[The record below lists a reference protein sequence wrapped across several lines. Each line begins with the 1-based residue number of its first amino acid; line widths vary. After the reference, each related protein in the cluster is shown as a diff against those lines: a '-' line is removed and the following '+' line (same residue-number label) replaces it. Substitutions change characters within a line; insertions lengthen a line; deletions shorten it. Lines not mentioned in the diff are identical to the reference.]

1 MNKRADQKIAHL
13 HKIIDT
19 TRKIERLIISEKTP
33 ESLLGKTCDVLV
45 ATRGYFFAC
54 ATLFNDNGDINYFTG
69 SGDQNSINSV
79 KHQLLTN
86 GISDEIRNEV
96 LNDDYSITSNLP
108 AHWQHQLDTKEW
120 TLLLVP
126 VHEDKQALGVMCV
139 AVPAKDARHP
149 KEELC
154 LTDLA
159 NNIANALLK
168 LKQTEELRTNER
180 CYKNLIN
187 SLNDGVI
194 IIQDGV
200 IKFVNQALCQLTGY
214 SEGELHGKQF
224 TILVAPNELSRT
236 KQLYNDILS
245 GNITPKNQESTA
257 ITKSGETFPIGI
269 TAVKTD
275 FENRPAIM
283 MILHDNS
290 GSKKLLEQIKENE
303 EHYRFLSEA
312 SFEGII
318 IHQNGIIRDV
328 NQTLL
333 NISGFSREE
342 LIGKNILLN
351 FVLEENIPQV
361 LASMQHEC
369 STPFIVGIRKKD
381 HTIGYV
387 EIESRSI
394 SYKGEIVRI
403 AALRDVSERFQLQDE
418 IKRNKEKLN
427 RLLDNLPGVAFNC
440 ISHEN
445 AEKWRLNFLSE
456 GCYALF
462 GYKPEELIG
471 DSISFSSI
479 VHPDDRNFVRQTIQN
494 AIKQKQSYE
503 LEYRITS
510 KENEQK
516 WVWERG
522 KAFYNNNKILLEGF
536 ISEITRRKTLEQTNE
551 MLSKAVE
558 SSSAS
563 ILITDINGNIEY
575 VNPFFEA
582 KTGYLKKE
590 VIGKNPNIL
599 NSGNHSKSFYK
610 GLWQTIKSGKIWQG
624 EILNKKKSQELYWEQ
639 AIISPIFNNQ
649 GEIIQFVAVR
659 EDITEKKQ
667 TLKEL
672 QQSKEIAEHNEA
684 RYKALHNASFG
695 GIAIHDNGKILDCNH
710 GLSKITGYSY
720 HELIKMD
727 ALLLFTEDQRERVR
741 KNISLQYSKPYEA
754 IGLRKNG
761 QTYPLHI
768 EGKTI
773 PYHNKNVR
781 VVEFRDITEQKQI
794 EKELVQAKEKAEQS
808 DKLKSAFLANM
819 SHEIRTPMNGILGF
833 TELLKTPNL
842 SSEQRTEFIDVIQTS
857 GDRML
862 NTIND
867 IIDIS
872 KIESGMVNIVMQDI
886 NLPVFMNDMYVFFQP
901 AMQSKAIDFRLNENN
916 GNPLN
921 LLHSDPDKL
930 NSILTNLIK
939 NACKFTPSGTIEFGY
954 TINKEFIH
962 FYVND
967 TGVGIPQDR
976 QKAIFDRFVQADVA
990 DSRVFEGSGL
1000 GLSIAKS
1007 YTEMLNGT
1015 ISLQSEV
1022 GIGTSF
1028 TVSLPIPT
1036 TARNNEPPK
1045 YELHNTNNKLLN
1057 QNLKLLVAEDD
1068 PVSVEL
1074 LKLLLKDIAT
1084 EILVANNGQEALQT
1098 VKAHTDI
1105 DLILMDIKMPII
1117 DGFTTTSKIREFNK
1131 SVKIIAQSAFAQP
1144 EDIRRAK
1151 DAGCNDFILK
1161 PIAKAQLYESIK
1173 QLFNN

>member
-96 LNDDYSITSNLP
+96 LNGDYSITSNLP

-168 LKQTEELRTNER
+168 LKQTKELKTNER

-200 IKFVNQALCQLTGY
+200 IKFVNHALCKLTGY
-214 SEGELHGKQF
+214 SEEELIDNPF
-224 TILVAPNELSRT
+224 IMLVAPEELDRV
-236 KQLYNDILS
+236 KQLYHDILS
-245 GNITPKNQESTA
+245 GNITQKYYDSVA
-257 ITKSGETFPIGI
+257 RTKSGDTFSVEI
-269 TAVKTD
+269 TAVETT
-275 FENRPAIM
+275 FHNHQAYM
-283 MILHDNS
+283 VILHDNS
-290 GSKKLLEQIKENE
+290 ELQKSLTKLKENE
-303 EHYRFLSEA
+303 ERFRFFSNSA
-312 SFEGII
+312 FEGII
-318 IHQNGIIRDV
+318 IHDNGIILDV
-328 NQTLL
+328 NTKLLTLT
-333 NISGFSREE
+333 GYSREE
-342 LIGKNILLN
+342 LIGKNLLTDFIQKNDQQKILKSIEQDEPKPYILSA
-351 FVLEENIPQV
+351 L
-361 LASMQHEC
+361 
-369 STPFIVGIRKKD
+369 KKD
-381 HTIGYV
+381 GTLGRAEV
-387 EIESRSI
+387 EARSI
-394 SYKGEIVRI
+394 PYKGKTVRI
-403 AALRDVSERFQLQDE
+403 VAIRDISERERLQNK
-418 IKRNKEKLN
+418 IKQEQDRLN
-427 RLLDNLPGVAFNC
+427 RLLANLPGVAYNC
-440 ISHEN
+440 KNN
-445 AEKWRLNFLSE
+445 AKWSMNFMSE

-462 GYKPEELIG
+462 GYKPEELIDGG
-471 DSISFSSI
+471 DVSYDSLI
-479 VHPDDRNFVRQTIQN
+479 HPDDYDYVFNTIKKAVQQN
-494 AIKQKQSYE
+494 QSFE
-503 LEYRITS
+503 LEYRIRT
-510 KENEQK
+510 KQNIEK

-522 KAFYNNNKILLEGF
+522 KAIYNDDEILLEGF
-536 ISEITRRKTLEQTNE
+536 ISDITRRKTLKQTNE

-563 ILITDINGNIEY
+563 ILITDINGKIEY
-575 VNPFFEA
+575 VNPFFET

-590 VIGKNPNIL
+590 VIGKTPNIL
-599 NSGNHSKSFYK
+599 SSGKHGKSFYK
-610 GLWQTIKSGKIWQG
+610 DLWQTIKSGKIWQG
-624 EILNKKKSQELYWEQ
+624 EILNKKKNHELYWEQ
-639 AIISPIFNNQ
+639 AIISPIFNNH
-649 GEIIQFVAVR
+649 GEIVQFVAVR

-695 GIAIHDNGKILDCNH
+695 GIAIHENGKILDCNH
-710 GLSKITGYSY
+710 GLTKISGYSY

-741 KNISLQYSKPYEA
+741 KNISQQYSKPYEA

-761 QTYPLHI
+761 QTYPVHI

-781 VVEFRDITEQKQI
+781 VVEFRDITKQKQI

-872 KIESGMVNIVMQDI
+872 KIESGMVNIAMQDI
-886 NLPVFMNDMYVFFQP
+886 NLPAFMNDMYVFFQP

-1022 GIGTSF
+1022 GKGTSF

>member
-1 MNKRADQKIAHL
+1 
-13 HKIIDT
+13 
-19 TRKIERLIISEKTP
+19 
-33 ESLLGKTCDVLV
+33 
-45 ATRGYFFAC
+45 
-54 ATLFNDNGDINYFTG
+54 
-69 SGDQNSINSV
+69 
-79 KHQLLTN
+79 
-86 GISDEIRNEV
+86 
-96 LNDDYSITSNLP
+96 
-108 AHWQHQLDTKEW
+108 
-120 TLLLVP
+120 
-126 VHEDKQALGVMCV
+126 
-139 AVPAKDARHP
+139 
-149 KEELC
+149 
-154 LTDLA
+154 
-159 NNIANALLK
+159 
-168 LKQTEELRTNER
+168 
-180 CYKNLIN
+180 
-187 SLNDGVI
+187 
-194 IIQDGV
+194 
-200 IKFVNQALCQLTGY
+200 
-214 SEGELHGKQF
+214 
-224 TILVAPNELSRT
+224 
-236 KQLYNDILS
+236 
-245 GNITPKNQESTA
+245 
-257 ITKSGETFPIGI
+257 
-269 TAVKTD
+269 
-275 FENRPAIM
+275 
-283 MILHDNS
+283 
-290 GSKKLLEQIKENE
+290 
-303 EHYRFLSEA
+303 
-312 SFEGII
+312 
-318 IHQNGIIRDV
+318 
-328 NQTLL
+328 
-333 NISGFSREE
+333 
-342 LIGKNILLN
+342 
-351 FVLEENIPQV
+351 
-361 LASMQHEC
+361 
-369 STPFIVGIRKKD
+369 
-381 HTIGYV
+381 
-387 EIESRSI
+387 
-394 SYKGEIVRI
+394 
-403 AALRDVSERFQLQDE
+403 
-418 IKRNKEKLN
+418 
-427 RLLDNLPGVAFNC
+427 
-440 ISHEN
+440 
-445 AEKWRLNFLSE
+445 
-456 GCYALF
+456 
-462 GYKPEELIG
+462 
-471 DSISFSSI
+471 
-479 VHPDDRNFVRQTIQN
+479 
-494 AIKQKQSYE
+494 
-503 LEYRITS
+503 
-510 KENEQK
+510 
-516 WVWERG
+516 
-522 KAFYNNNKILLEGF
+522 
-536 ISEITRRKTLEQTNE
+536 
-551 MLSKAVE
+551 
-558 SSSAS
+558 
-563 ILITDINGNIEY
+563 
-575 VNPFFEA
+575 
-582 KTGYLKKE
+582 
-590 VIGKNPNIL
+590 
-599 NSGNHSKSFYK
+599 
-610 GLWQTIKSGKIWQG
+610 
-624 EILNKKKSQELYWEQ
+624 
-639 AIISPIFNNQ
+639 
-649 GEIIQFVAVR
+649 
-659 EDITEKKQ
+659 
-667 TLKEL
+667 
-672 QQSKEIAEHNEA
+672 
-684 RYKALHNASFG
+684 
-695 GIAIHDNGKILDCNH
+695 
-710 GLSKITGYSY
+710 
-720 HELIKMD
+720 
-727 ALLLFTEDQRERVR
+727 
-741 KNISLQYSKPYEA
+741 
-754 IGLRKNG
+754 
-761 QTYPLHI
+761 
-768 EGKTI
+768 
-773 PYHNKNVR
+773 
-781 VVEFRDITEQKQI
+781 
-794 EKELVQAKEKAEQS
+794 
-808 DKLKSAFLANM
+808 M